1 MARAGG
7 EPETGAVDPG
17 GGVALLKSFESSSGR
32 ACWLPDCLVGVG
44 LSSNFRRADRLRL
57 LMFDVSIIN
66 HSILAGTRWI
76 TGRDHQTGGNQSD
89 LTGYQSNRSGPVSV
103 WAGTKPNQ
111 IQNLNLNSKK

>member
-57 LMFDVSIIN
+57 LMFDVSTIN
-66 HSILAGTRWI
+66 HSILAGTRRI
-76 TGRDHQTGGNQSD
+76 TG
-89 LTGYQSNRSGPVSV
+89 GPVADSDPRGLAYDLHIKEAV
-103 WAGTKPNQ
+103 ANRGPVRFQQEMKGME
-111 IQNLNLNSKK
+111 